1 MKLIVI
7 TRPGFFDGEA
17 EAINALLD
25 AGLERL
31 HIRKPGSTEAEV
43 EALLQAIPEHHRCR
57 IALHEHFDLAVRYRL
72 GGIHLNRRCPFPP
85 TRYEGR
91 VSRSCHSLNELDQ
104 WRSVSDYLFLSPI
117 FDSISKAG
125 YRSAFTMDT
134 LQTAA
139 LRGTIDGKVVAL
151 GGVDADNIRQLR
163 DMGFG
168 GAAVLG
174 DVWQQD
180 ERMLVPH
187 FLRLLH
193 EAADPPTVLTIAGSD
208 CSGGAGI
215 QADIKAISALGGYAA
230 SVATALTVQNTRGVQ
245 AVYPCDAAAVGQQ
258 LSAVLSD
265 LPVRA
270 VKIGM
275 VPDSAVLGSILDALS
290 QVPSVPVVYDPVMVS
305 TSGRALMADD
315 VVDEVRRRLF
325 PRCTLITP
333 NLNEA
338 ARLGHPAQSPEEMDT
353 AARAMAGEYGTSV
366 LLKGGHLQGNTM
378 VDVLCHEGADYRFY
392 APRIAT
398 SNLHGT
404 GCTLSSAIATGL
416 ARGEALYEAVGNAKD
431 YVSRAIL
438 AGREMTFGHGN
449 GPLWHFFR

>member
-1 MKLIVI
+1 
-7 TRPGFFDGEA
+7 
-17 EAINALLD
+17 
-25 AGLERL
+25 
-31 HIRKPGSTEAEV
+31 
-43 EALLQAIPEHHRCR
+43 
-57 IALHEHFDLAVRYRL
+57 
-72 GGIHLNRRCPFPP
+72 
-85 TRYEGR
+85 
-91 VSRSCHSLNELDQ
+91 
-104 WRSVSDYLFLSPI
+104 
-117 FDSISKAG
+117 
-125 YRSAFTMDT
+125 
-134 LQTAA
+134 
-139 LRGTIDGKVVAL
+139 
-151 GGVDADNIRQLR
+151 
-163 DMGFG
+163 MGFG

-187 FLRLLH
+187 FLRLLR

-215 QADIKAISALGGYAA
+215 QADIKA
-230 SVATALTVQNTRGVQ
+230 
-245 AVYPCDAAAVGQQ
+245 
-258 LSAVLSD
+258 
-265 LPVRA
+265 

-275 VPDSAVLGSILDALS
+275 VPDMAVLASILDALS
-290 QVPSVPVVYDPVMVS
+290 QAPAVPVVYDPVMVS

-338 ARLGHPAQSPEEMDT
+338 ARLGHPAHTPEEMEL

-438 AGREMTFGHGN
+438 AGREMAFGHGN